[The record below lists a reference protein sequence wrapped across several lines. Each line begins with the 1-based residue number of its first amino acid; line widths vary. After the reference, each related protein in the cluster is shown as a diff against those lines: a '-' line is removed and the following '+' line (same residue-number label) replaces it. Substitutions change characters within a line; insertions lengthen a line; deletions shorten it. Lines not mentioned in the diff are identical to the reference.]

1 MKKFFI
7 GLVTLLVV
15 HFAVSFV
22 LLAAAAAV
30 GLPLGIVEWVL
41 FEAITLAVAVLAAR
55 SAVRKVD
62 QV

>member
-1 MKKFFI
+1 M
-7 GLVTLLVV
+7 V

-22 LLAAAAAV
+22 LLAAAAVV